1 MFVSQIFDEVSEIL
15 ATTDQTKVFRKLSQA
30 VQILMESGHY
40 LRSQNEVDVCTGWD
54 GVTVTLPRN
63 IEVPLAVNVDGSP
76 TYFRGRLFQY
86 NVNKGGMY
94 NTVGWCWDDRGYVAT
109 QMDIRQPSQLI
120 AIAEHPAD
128 VGLQLRVLGTDSKNR
143 DLRSQLDDGTGLDGI
158 LVPIHAQ
165 SDFPYGTIQPD
176 GVMIQT
182 RSVAISPMSQFS
194 SSTAHHLAS
203 GEAMVLSKGTG
214 ASNVPLDLTNGQT
227 YYVGVDDPTT
237 VSLYQTSL
245 DAKAAT
251 NPINLTSI
259 VGAPSVT
266 LTDSRTANV
275 LTSVNL
281 VNGPPPIALGSPNE
295 VAFSKIGS
303 SALPSPLIAGAT
315 YFAQSLDTTNF
326 QVYASLND
334 ANNLTNPVL
343 LSGSNSQF
351 NVDLRKEIAPQTTL
365 AFYPS
370 HNYQTGDA
378 VQAYTNGGTLP
389 TPLVA
394 AQNYFVHSINS
405 TSLTLHANASDAA
418 SGLNPI
424 TFTDSGSGA
433 SALVKLVPATSNTG
447 TINQITAPGL
457 NVTAPT
463 SPTTA
468 ASSVAIVSGSVTSV
482 EIVAAGSKYTTTPKV
497 TFDSPLKT
505 YTITGNTHTNTTIDG
520 IPNITNISVG
530 QTITGTGIPSGTIVT
545 AINGSASIT
554 ISNPATAT
562 STGVSFTL
570 APTVPVG
577 STQTYSTATGYAVM
591 VPDATGSSTYAV
603 GSIVIT
609 SSGQGYTSPPSITIE
624 FPTTGN
630 TFTYASTLGS
640 PVLTGVTAISGQ
652 AAGQPVFGAG
662 IPNGSV
668 ILSVTTGPNTITIS
682 QNATVTLAAGQPGSS
697 LVAGTSNQAQAV
709 ATLQTSSVSSIIVPD
724 GAGGTGYAAPPIVKI
739 TGGGGTGATA
749 TSQIS
754 SAGVV
759 TGINVI
765 SEGTGYTSSPTIA
778 FIPSTGVLVEFSST
792 GSLPS
797 PIVAGTAYR
806 LESPINA
813 NTGVYTILNADYST
827 VNVTGT
833 FSGNFYVNLS
843 KAFAIGFN
851 GIWNGDFNG
860 LSTGQTVYLSS
871 DYLLP
876 TGVNNTTAYTL
887 TKLTA
892 TTANLSAGSPLAV
905 VTPTALGVGQGY
917 FAVRVTGQGKP
928 YNSLISLAN
937 VEYLSNG
944 ESVQFSSTG
953 SLPAP
958 LQSGTDYTITL
969 AGNNVSLEDSTNA
982 SVTLTNLA
990 VGQLSMNIIRAFV
1003 PVASTSVVAN
1013 NQIYDTGNAVMVR
1026 PNVGDTLPSGL
1037 SAGSYY
1043 VRAISPAA
1051 FELYYTQSHA
1061 ENLSATQGRIT
1072 YSSTGN
1078 TVDSIFFV
1086 DAILPPTLVKSVLH
1100 VEKPLT
1106 VGYVSLYALDY
1117 GRSNDMALI
1126 GQYHP
1131 TEVNPK
1137 YRRIRVGSACSWV
1150 RIIYRALHPEISS
1163 IYDYIPVE
1171 NARAVINAVHAVD
1184 LEDKDFFEQS
1194 RRYMELAIKYLKDQN
1209 DSFEGHAMMS
1219 IQVDGITYGDKTDP
1233 VIESGYGYG
1242 LW

>member
-1 MFVSQIFDEVSEIL
+1 M
-15 ATTDQTKVFRKLSQA
+15 
-30 VQILMESGHY
+30 
-40 LRSQNEVDVCTGWD
+40 
-54 GVTVTLPRN
+54 
-63 IEVPLAVNVDGSP
+63 
-76 TYFRGRLFQY
+76 
-86 NVNKGGMY
+86 
-94 NTVGWCWDDRGYVAT
+94 
-109 QMDIRQPSQLI
+109 
-120 AIAEHPAD
+120 
-128 VGLQLRVLGTDSKNR
+128 
-143 DLRSQLDDGTGLDGI
+143 
-158 LVPIHAQ
+158 
-165 SDFPYGTIQPD
+165 
-176 GVMIQT
+176 
-182 RSVAISPMSQFS
+182 
-194 SSTAHHLAS
+194 
-203 GEAMVLSKGTG
+203 
-214 ASNVPLDLTNGQT
+214 
-227 YYVGVDDPTT
+227 
-237 VSLYQTSL
+237 
-245 DAKAAT
+245 
-251 NPINLTSI
+251 
-259 VGAPSVT
+259 
-266 LTDSRTANV
+266 
-275 LTSVNL
+275 
-281 VNGPPPIALGSPNE
+281 
-295 VAFSKIGS
+295 
-303 SALPSPLIAGAT
+303 
-315 YFAQSLDTTNF
+315 
-326 QVYASLND
+326 
-334 ANNLTNPVL
+334 
-343 LSGSNSQF
+343 
-351 NVDLRKEIAPQTTL
+351 DLRKDIAPQTTL
-365 AFYPS
+365 TFYPS

-405 TSLTLHANASDAA
+405 TSLTLHANASDAT

-457 NVTAPT
+457 NVTDATP
-463 SPTTA
+463 PTTA
-468 ASSVAIVSGSVTSV
+468 ASAVAIVSGSVTSV
-482 EIVAAGSKYTTTPKV
+482 QIVAAGSKYTSTPKV

-505 YTITGNTHTNTTIDG
+505 YSITGTTHSNKVIDG
-520 IPNITNISVG
+520 IYNVTNAAVG
-530 QTITGTGIPSGTIVT
+530 QTITGAGIPAGTIIT
-545 AINGSASIT
+545 AVNGSTSLVLSNSATTTSTATSFTGDITSLTHVVTNPSTLDGVAIGQPISWSGLPAGTTIVSINNTGTLSTSTIT
-554 ISNPATAT
+554 ISNEATT
-562 STGVSFTL
+562 NGTGVTFTLRSLSFTI
-570 APTVPVG
+570 APTIPIG

-591 VPDATGSSTYAV
+591 VPDATGSTTYAV

-630 TFTYASTLGS
+630 TFTYASTLAS
-640 PVLTGVTAISGQ
+640 PVLTTVTAISGQ

-668 ILSVTTGPNTITIS
+668 ILSVTTNTITIS
-682 QNATVTLAAGQPGSS
+682 QNATATLAAGQSGSS
-697 LVAGTSNQAQAV
+697 LVAGTTNQAQAV

-724 GAGGTGYAAPPIVKI
+724 GAGGSGYLAAPIVKL

-765 SEGTGYTSSPTIA
+765 SAGTGYTSSPTIA

-806 LESPINA
+806 LESPINS

-917 FAVRVTGQGKP
+917 FAVRVPGQGKP

-944 ESVQFSSTG
+944 EIVQFSSTN

-958 LQSGTDYTITL
+958 LQSGTNYTITL
-969 AGNNVSLEDSTNA
+969 AGNNVSLKTSTNA

-990 VGQLSMNIIRAFV
+990 VGQLSMNIIRAFA
-1003 PVASTSVVAN
+1003 PIASTSVVAN
-1013 NQIYDTGNAVMVR
+1013 NQIYDTGNEVMVR
-1026 PNVGDTLPSGL
+1026 PNIGDTLPSGL

-1051 FELYYTQSHA
+1051 FELYDTQSNA
-1061 ENLSATQGRIT
+1061 ENLSSTQGRIT

-1086 DAILPPTLVKSVLH
+1086 DAILPPTLVKAVLH

-1150 RIIYRALHPEISS
+1150 RIIYRALHPDISS

-1184 LEDKDFFEQS
+1184 LEDKDFFDQS